1 MKIGIIAAMPQE
13 LKILV
18 EALEN
23 GEKLLRLGKV
33 YYTGSIGSHEVV
45 LVESGIGKVM
55 SAMSVAV
62 LSNDFKVEAIIN
74 TGSAGAVAPGMAVG
88 DIVLADKLAYH
99 DVDVTALA
107 TSTVKWQANRFT
119 LNPAAISYQ
128 K

>member
-23 GEKLLRLGKV
+23 GEKNLRLGKV
-33 YYTGSIGSHEVV
+33 YYTGSIGRHEVV

-62 LSNDFKVEAIIN
+62 LANDFKVEAIIK
-74 TGSAGAVAPGMAVG
+74 
-88 DIVLADKLAYH
+88 VLQVRLH
-99 DVDVTALA
+99 REWL
-107 TSTVKWQANRFT
+107 
-119 LNPAAISYQ
+119 LGISYLQ
-128 K
+128 TNWLIMMWM